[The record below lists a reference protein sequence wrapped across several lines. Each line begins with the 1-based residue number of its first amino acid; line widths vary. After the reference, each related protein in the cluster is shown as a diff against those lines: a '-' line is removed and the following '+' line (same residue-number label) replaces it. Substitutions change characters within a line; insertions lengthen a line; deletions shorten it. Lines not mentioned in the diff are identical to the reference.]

1 MRTSAAPPKY
11 NKKNATSDQT
21 NPRMVADF
29 MPARTLSGFPA
40 PVFWLVKVTRMEKEK
55 ILRAAVCA
63 AMISVPRE
71 LIPLCRIM
79 DPISTI
85 EYMRAIPAP
94 EVRRSVT
101 VFPFHLKCSGLICI
115 YGIFRMT
122 QTRQTITEMSWA
134 MTVEMLAPRMP
145 SPSPLMQNRSSPRFK
160 VEEIASAISGKTLSP
175 RARSILL
182 IRL

>member
-1 MRTSAAPPKY
+1 
-11 NKKNATSDQT
+11 
-21 NPRMVADF
+21 MVADF

-40 PVFWLVKVTRMEKEK
+40 PVFWLVKVTREAASVEIGRMEKEK

-101 VFPFHLKCSGLICI
+101 AFPFHLKCSGLICI

-122 QTRQTITEMSWA
+122 
-134 MTVEMLAPRMP
+134 
-145 SPSPLMQNRSSPRFK
+145 
-160 VEEIASAISGKTLSP
+160 
-175 RARSILL
+175 
-182 IRL
+182 